1 MRELETLGLI
11 PTGRGAWHGHTV
23 TDTPVGSSGRTV
35 RTVWQVSAIIDTDQ
49 PNPLRRY
56 GVLVRMADDL
66 GDYRAKY
73 VACLADLPTL
83 AAAALRD
90 PYAVTGSKV
99 AV

>member
-1 MRELETLGLI
+1 MRELETLGLV
-11 PTGRGAWHGHTV
+11 PTGRGAWHGHAI
-23 TDTPVGSSGRTV
+23 TDTAVGSSGRTV
-35 RTVWQVSAIIDTDQ
+35 RTVWTVSAIIDTDE

-56 GVLVRMADDL
+56 GVFVRMAGEL

-90 PYAVTGSKV
+90 PYAVTGSRV
-99 AV
+99 TV